1 MVSVLPSILR
11 VQSEDSVGSILPL
24 PTILRRQGRLS
35 REALRTEC
43 TATDSKSLSLKSIY
57 SSAWEESE
65 AEDKHLSLKQ
75 HRLQESSSGFKG
87 GHEGYE
93 GERKRKGSRPITG
106 SVLVWGMAGHV
117 HKWGQPVRASVCRH
131 SQITKDIRK

>member
-1 MVSVLPSILR
+1 MLR

-65 AEDKHLSLKQ
+65 AEDKHSSLKQ
-75 HRLQESSSGFKG
+75 HTLQESSSGFKG
-87 GHEGYE
+87 GGTRVVR
-93 GERKRKGSRPITG
+93 ERGRGRGVAHYWISPCVGDGWAR
-106 SVLVWGMAGHV
+106 S
-117 HKWGQPVRASVCRH
+117 
-131 SQITKDIRK
+131 